1 MSYAIA
7 SALQKAVF
15 AALTGDAG
23 LVALVGSAIFDA
35 PPEGTVP
42 TTYVSLGP
50 EEVRDLSDKTGQGA
64 RHDFTVSVV
73 TDADGF
79 QGAKDVAGAVSDAL
93 MNGLPALERG
103 RVITMNFLR
112 ARARREAAG
121 QIRRI
126 DLTFRARV
134 HDD

>member
-1 MSYAIA
+1 MSYAVS

-15 AALTGDAG
+15 TTLTGDAA
-23 LVALVGSAIFDA
+23 LAALVGTAIFDA
-35 PPEGTVP
+35 PPSGTVP
-42 TTYVSLGP
+42 TTYVTLGP
-50 EEVRDLSDKTGQGA
+50 EEVRDLSDKSGQGA
-64 RHDFTVSVV
+64 RHDFSVSVV

-79 QGAKDVAGAVSDAL
+79 QAAKDVAGAVSDAL
-93 MNGLPALERG
+93 MAGLPALERG
-103 RVITMNFLR
+103 RVITLNFLK
-112 ARARREAAG
+112 ARARREEAG